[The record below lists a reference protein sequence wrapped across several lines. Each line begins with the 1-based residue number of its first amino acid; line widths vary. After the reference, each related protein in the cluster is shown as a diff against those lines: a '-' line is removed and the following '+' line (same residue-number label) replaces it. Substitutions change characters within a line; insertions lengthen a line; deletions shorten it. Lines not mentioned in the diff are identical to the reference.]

1 MSNLRRFRQNAPSKY
16 VSTSVQGVRLSSV
29 LSKSLPDHPDSALR
43 QEPAGTDRGADRD
56 DFGEDDIIRIEDDY
70 QRA

>member
-1 MSNLRRFRQNAPSKY
+1 VFARRPC
-16 VSTSVQGVRLSSV
+16 STSRVRTTQIRRSG
-29 LSKSLPDHPDSALR
+29 KSQLELIEGQTGS
-43 QEPAGTDRGADRD
+43 

>member
-1 MSNLRRFRQNAPSKY
+1 
-16 VSTSVQGVRLSSV
+16 VSTPVQGVRPSSV

-43 QEPAGTDRGADRD
+43 SQLELIEGQTGS
-56 DFGEDDIIRIEDDY
+56 DFGEDDIIRIEDH

>member
-1 MSNLRRFRQNAPSKY
+1 MHRAMSTP
-16 VSTSVQGVRLSSV
+16 VQGVRPSSV

-43 QEPAGTDRGADRD
+43 SQLELIEGQTGS
-56 DFGEDDIIRIEDDY
+56 DFGEDDIIRIEDY